1 VSDTFTDPRPPRVDR
16 RTATFLS
23 SCVLVLLVCL
33 IGATVPTPWVAIGPG
48 PAPNVLGESE
58 GKPVITT
65 NLPTYPT
72 SGHLNM
78 TTVQISDGL
87 TLFRTLQLWAN
98 PERQVVPRASLF
110 PPDETQE
117 QINQKNDQDFTDSQS
132 NAAAAAL
139 TYLKMPTR
147 VFVGPQP
154 AGLPPNGVLETGDQ
168 ILAVGGLPIDS
179 VEDVRAAL
187 AGTTPGQQVPVRI
200 LRGDAIPTD
209 VAVTLTQLGDSP
221 QGALGIGPVAKPET
235 DDEITISLSGI
246 GGPSAGLMFAL
257 AVVDKLTPGELTG
270 GHNIAGTG
278 EITSE
283 GTVGPI
289 GGIGLKLIGAQ
300 RAGATVFLVPGQN
313 CEEARA
319 DAPAG
324 LQLVRV
330 DTLTDAVQDLDMLR
344 VGQTPSTC

>member
-1 VSDTFTDPRPPRVDR
+1 VSVTATDPRPPRVER

-23 SCVLVLLVCL
+23 SCVLVLLVGL

-48 PAPNVLGESE
+48 PAPNVLGESD

-87 TLFRTLQLWAN
+87 TLFRALQLWAN

-117 QINQKNDQDFTDSQS
+117 QINEKNDQDFTDSQS

-139 TYLKMPTR
+139 TYLKLPTR

-154 AGLPPNGVLETGDQ
+154 PGLPANGVLETGDQ
-168 ILAVGGLPIDS
+168 ILAVAGQQIDS

-187 AGTTPGQQVPVRI
+187 ATTTPGQQVPVRI
-200 LRGDAIPTD
+200 LRGDATPRD
-209 VAVTLTQLGDSP
+209 VTVTLTQLAGSP
-221 QGALGIGPVAKPET
+221 HGALGIGPVAKPQT
-235 DDEITISLSGI
+235 DDEITISLGGI

-270 GHNIAGTG
+270 GRNIAGTG

-300 RAGATVFLVPGQN
+300 REGATVFLVPGQN

-319 DAPAG
+319 DAPEG
-324 LQLVRV
+324 LQLIRV
-330 DTLTDAVQDLDMLR
+330 DTLIDAVNDLDTLR
-344 VGQTPSTC
+344 AGQTPSTC

>member
-1 VSDTFTDPRPPRVDR
+1 MPDR
-16 RTATFLS
+16 GHGPDALGRDRT
-23 SCVLVLLVCL
+23 
-33 IGATVPTPWVAIGPG
+33 GPG
-48 PAPNVLGESE
+48 AERPRRVGGQARHHDEPADLPDVRAPEHDHRPDLGRSD
-58 GKPVITT
+58 PV
-65 NLPTYPT
+65 P
-72 SGHLNM
+72 G
-78 TTVQISDGL
+78 
-87 TLFRTLQLWAN
+87 
-98 PERQVVPRASLF
+98 
-110 PPDETQE
+110 
-117 QINQKNDQDFTDSQS
+117 
-132 NAAAAAL
+132 AAAL
-139 TYLKMPTR
+139 GRPGAPGR
-147 VFVGPQP
+147 P
-154 AGLPPNGVLETGDQ
+154 AGVAVPAGRDAGADQPEERPGLHELPVQRRRRRADLPEDADPGVRRPAAPGVAPNGVLETGDQ
-168 ILAVGGLPIDS
+168 ILAVDGRPVDS

-209 VAVTLTQLGDSP
+209 VMVTLTRLGDSA

-300 RAGATVFLVPGQN
+300 RAGATVFLVPGKN

-344 VGQTPSTC
+344 AGQTPSTC